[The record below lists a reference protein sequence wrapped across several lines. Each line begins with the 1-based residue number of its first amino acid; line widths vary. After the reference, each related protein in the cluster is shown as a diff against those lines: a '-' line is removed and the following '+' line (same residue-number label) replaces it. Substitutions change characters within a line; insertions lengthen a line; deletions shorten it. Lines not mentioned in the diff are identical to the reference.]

1 MQPDSLTN
9 STSNLDYYFEQLVA
23 IYQHEL
29 YAYALHL
36 TQHTQDAEDIFQ
48 EAITRAYIAMKSYSL
63 QQIHILKPR
72 PWLYKIMTNVFLN
85 STRTR
90 KQQVIP
96 LTMVEESPFSHIES
110 DWRERP
116 EVATETAEQLQKL
129 LELVDKLPKR
139 FRAAILL
146 YFFQGFSYTEIAEM
160 LGQPI
165 NTIKAN
171 ISHGKQLLQQAV
183 LTHKVREK

>member
-1 MQPDSLTN
+1 
-9 STSNLDYYFEQLVA
+9 
-23 IYQHEL
+23 
-29 YAYALHL
+29 
-36 TQHTQDAEDIFQ
+36 
-48 EAITRAYIAMKSYSL
+48 
-63 QQIHILKPR
+63 
-72 PWLYKIMTNVFLN
+72 
-85 STRTR
+85 
-90 KQQVIP
+90 
-96 LTMVEESPFSHIES
+96 MVEESPFSHIES

-129 LELVDKLPKR
+129 LELVDTLPKR

-160 LGQPI
+160 LVQPI